1 MKNNSR
7 EYYRVTLVTQ
17 CLDDEYGDLIYY
29 NRWFFFADYNDAI
42 DFYDS
47 HYIGEKIDDCYI
59 IADIQVEFI
68 RRIQ

>member
-1 MKNNSR
+1 MKNKSK

-17 CLDDEYGDLIYY
+17 CLADEYGDLIYH
-29 NRWFFFADYNDAI
+29 NRWFFFADYIDAV

-47 HYIGEKIDDCYI
+47 HYIGEQIDDEYI
-59 IADIQVEFI
+59 IVDIELEFI